1 MGWDSAH
8 HVLMKPRIIIV
19 ALVMLLGVAG
29 PAVAGPFEDSYLAH
43 KRGDFAAALS
53 ISRPF
58 AEQGLAAA
66 QFFLGYMY
74 SRGEGVP
81 QDYAEAAN
89 WYRRAADQGDPIAQY
104 NLGLAYFRG
113 EGVSQDYVRAHLWL
127 DLTTSRLPPSAR
139 GLRASA
145 VKGRDEIAG
154 LMTPVQLAEAQHLA
168 REWQPKIESH

>member
-1 MGWDSAH
+1 
-8 HVLMKPRIIIV
+8 MKPRIIIV

-29 PAVAGPFEDSYLAH
+29 PAVAGPFEDSCLAH
-43 KRGDFAAALS
+43 KRGDFAAVLS